1 MKYVPDW
8 RNDYPGVLFMTMS
21 FTDKGKLRQTE
32 SCFPGE
38 RGIALVFVLL
48 ALAILSL
55 LGLFMALEATT
66 GLHISDNYESRI
78 RATYAALAGLNHAR
92 ALMRGLDNDA
102 FLQGPDGIYEQSS
115 SYLKQAKKFS
125 FRNPLPLVTAHFLN
139 LMDPEQDVSAMPD
152 DGMINTGSCFGNKGT
167 PLIPLTGIALQ
178 APNPTGPGE
187 IVISRY
193 FVKVTDN
200 NGEASEIT
208 RDTDDSPFIDGDG
221 MVIIRS
227 MGIAKTFSDRTG
239 SVTRRNSV
247 VVFEARYRRF
257 TGFDSGSAMLVL
269 GSRVL
274 ASLGGNYEIAGG
286 LFPGIGVIDTDVSD
300 TLFPAQII
308 GAGPLGNGN
317 ISGAG
322 LPNPSIVDI
331 TDRFES
337 DPERSII
344 LNPQYLWNFVFSKS
358 PQFSD
363 NYYNGDQ
370 FWDPIAAPN
379 IGCYDSSRPFNA
391 PGQDPKLTVVHGNL
405 RMAGNLS
412 GGGLLIVTGDFE
424 CVDACQYDGLV
435 LVIGSGRTVI
445 DIAGKGL
452 TGGIVVANLVD
463 INGIPC
469 FGVPDF
475 YISGDSRIT
484 ADDIAVKTALGL
496 IPPVQT
502 SFREVTGVDP

>member
-1 MKYVPDW
+1 MMM
-8 RNDYPGVLFMTMS
+8 F
-21 FTDKGKLRQTE
+21 FADKGKLQQRE
-32 SCFPGE
+32 SCFPEE
-38 RGIALVFVLL
+38 RGVALVLVLL

-55 LGLFMALEATT
+55 LGLFMTFEATT

-92 ALMRGLDNDA
+92 AVMRGLDNDA
-102 FLQGPDGIYEQSS
+102 FLQGPDGVYDQSS
-115 SYLKQAKKFS
+115 SYLRQAKKFG
-125 FRNPLPLVTAHFLN
+125 FRNPLPLVAAHSLN
-139 LMDPEQDVSAMPD
+139 MIDPAPDVSGMPD
-152 DGMINTGSCFGNKGT
+152 DGMINTGFYSGNKGT

-178 APNPTGPGE
+178 APNPGGSGE

-200 NGEASEIT
+200 NGEASEKT
-208 RDTDDSPFIDGDG
+208 EDSYDSPFIDGDG
-221 MVIIRS
+221 MVIVRS

-257 TGFDSGSAMLVL
+257 PGFDLGPAMLVL
-269 GSRVL
+269 GSRVI
-274 ASLGGNYEIAGG
+274 ASLDGNYEIAGG
-286 LFPGIGVIDTDVSD
+286 LFPGIGVIDTEVSD
-300 TLFPAQII
+300 TLFPGQII
-308 GAGPLGNGN
+308 GTGPLGRGN

-331 TDRFES
+331 TNRVES

-358 PQFSD
+358 PEFSD
-363 NYYNGDQ
+363 NYYDGDQ
-370 FWDPIAAPN
+370 YWDPLTAPN
-379 IGCYDSSRPFNA
+379 IGSYDSSKPYNA

-424 CVDACQYDGLV
+424 CADACQYDGLV
-435 LVIGSGRTVI
+435 LVIGSGRAVI
-445 DIAGKGL
+445 DTAGKGL
-452 TGGIVVANLVD
+452 TGSIVVANLVD

-475 YISGDSRIT
+475 SISGDSRIT
-484 ADDIAVKTALGL
+484 SDLNAVKTALGL
-496 IPPVQT
+496 IPPVQR
-502 SFREVTGVDP
+502 SFREITGVDP

>member
-1 MKYVPDW
+1 MM
-8 RNDYPGVLFMTMS
+8 F
-21 FTDKGKLRQTE
+21 FADKGNLQQRE
-32 SCFPGE
+32 SCFPEEKGV
-38 RGIALVFVLL
+38 ALVFVLL

-55 LGLFMALEATT
+55 LGLFMTLEATT

-92 ALMRGLDNDA
+92 TLMRGLDNDA
-102 FLQGPDGIYEQSS
+102 FLQGPDGVYEQSS

-125 FRNPLPLVTAHFLN
+125 FRNPLSLVTAHSLN
-139 LMDPEQDVSAMPD
+139 LIDPEQDVSGMPD
-152 DGMINTGSCFGNKGT
+152 DGMINTGFCYGNKGT
-167 PLIPLTGIALQ
+167 PLIPFTGIALH
-178 APNPTGPGE
+178 APNPDGSGE
-187 IVISRY
+187 MVISRY

-208 RDTDDSPFIDGDG
+208 RDTYDSPFIDGDG
-221 MVIIRS
+221 MVIVRS

-239 SVTRRNSV
+239 SVMRRNSV
-247 VVFEARYRRF
+247 VVFEGRYRRF
-257 TGFDSGSAMLVL
+257 TGFDLGPAMLVL
-269 GSRVL
+269 GSRVI
-274 ASLGGNYEIAGG
+274 ASLDGNYEITGG
-286 LFPGIGVIDTDVSD
+286 LFPGIGVIDTDVAD
-300 TLFPAQII
+300 TLFPGQII
-308 GAGPLGNGN
+308 GTGPLGNGD

-322 LPNPSIVDI
+322 LPSPAIGDI
-331 TDRFES
+331 TDQVES

-344 LNPQYLWNFVFSKS
+344 LNPRFLWNFVFNKS
-358 PQFSD
+358 PKFSD

-370 FWDPIAAPN
+370 YWDTIAAPN
-379 IGCYDSSRPFNA
+379 IGSYDSSKPSNA

-424 CVDACQYDGLV
+424 CVDACQYEGLV

-445 DIAGKGL
+445 DTAGKGL
-452 TGGIVVANLVD
+452 TGSIVVANLVD
-463 INGIPC
+463 INGIPI

-475 YISGDSRIT
+475 SVRGDSRIK
-484 ADDIAVKTALGL
+484 ADVNAVKTALGL

-502 SFREVTGVDP
+502 SFREITGVDP

>member
-1 MKYVPDW
+1 MM
-8 RNDYPGVLFMTMS
+8 F
-21 FTDKGKLRQTE
+21 FADKGKLQQRE
-32 SCFPGE
+32 SCFPEE
-38 RGIALVFVLL
+38 RGVALVFVLL

-55 LGLFMALEATT
+55 LGLFMTLEATT

-92 ALMRGLDNDA
+92 TLMRGLDNDA
-102 FLQGPDGIYEQSS
+102 FLQGPDGIYDQSS

-125 FRNPLPLVTAHFLN
+125 FRNPLPLVTAHSLN
-139 LMDPEQDVSAMPD
+139 LMDPEQDVSGMPD
-152 DGMINTGSCFGNKGT
+152 DGMINAGFCYGNKGT
-167 PLIPLTGIALQ
+167 LLIPLTGIALQ
-178 APNPTGPGE
+178 APNPGGSGE

-208 RDTDDSPFIDGDG
+208 GDSYDSPFIDGDG

-227 MGIAKTFSDRTG
+227 MGIAKTFSDHTG

-247 VVFEARYRRF
+247 VVFEGRYRRF
-257 TGFDSGSAMLVL
+257 PVFDLGPAMLVL

-274 ASLGGNYEIAGG
+274 ASLDGNYEIAGG

-300 TLFPAQII
+300 TLYPGQII
-308 GAGPLGNGN
+308 GTEPLGNGN

-322 LPNPSIVDI
+322 LPNPAIDDI
-331 TDRFES
+331 TNRVES
-337 DPERSII
+337 DPERSMI
-344 LNPQYLWNFVFSKS
+344 LNPQYLWNLVFSKS
-358 PQFSD
+358 PKFSD
-363 NYYNGDQ
+363 NYYTGDQ
-370 FWDPIAAPN
+370 FWDPVAAPN
-379 IGCYDSSRPFNA
+379 IGSYDSSKPFNA
-391 PGQDPKLTVVHGNL
+391 PGQDPKLTVVNGNL

-424 CVDACQYDGLV
+424 CVDGCQYDGLV

-445 DIAGKGL
+445 DTAGKGL
-452 TGGIVVANLVD
+452 TGSIVVANLVD

-475 YISGDSRIT
+475 SIGGDSRIT
-484 ADDIAVKTALGL
+484 ADLNAVKTALGL
-496 IPPVQT
+496 IPPVQR
-502 SFREVTGVDP
+502 SFREITGVDP

>member
-1 MKYVPDW
+1 MMM
-8 RNDYPGVLFMTMS
+8 F
-21 FTDKGKLRQTE
+21 FADKGKLQQRE
-32 SCFPGE
+32 YCFHEE

-55 LGLFMALEATT
+55 LGLFMTLEATT

-92 ALMRGLDNDA
+92 TLMRGLDNDA
-102 FLQGPDGIYEQSS
+102 FLQGPDGVFDQSS
-115 SYLKQAKKFS
+115 SYLKQAKEFS
-125 FRNPLPLVTAHFLN
+125 FRNPLPLVTAHSLN
-139 LMDPEQDVSAMPD
+139 LTDPEQDVSGIPD
-152 DGMINTGSCFGNKGT
+152 DGMINTGFCYGNKGT
-167 PLIPLTGIALQ
+167 LLIPLTGIGMQ
-178 APNPTGPGE
+178 APNPDGSGD

-200 NGEASEIT
+200 NGEASEIAG
-208 RDTDDSPFIDGDG
+208 DTYDNPFIDGDG

-247 VVFEARYRRF
+247 VVFEGRYRRF
-257 TGFDSGSAMLVL
+257 PGFDLGPAMLVL

-274 ASLGGNYEIAGG
+274 ASLDGNYEIAGG

-300 TLFPAQII
+300 TLFPGQII
-308 GAGPLGNGN
+308 GTGSLGNGN

-322 LPNPSIVDI
+322 LPNPAIGDI
-331 TDRFES
+331 TKRVES
-337 DPERSII
+337 DPDRSMI
-344 LNPQYLWNFVFSKS
+344 LNPQYLWNLVFSKS
-358 PQFSD
+358 PKFSD
-363 NYYNGDQ
+363 NYFTGDQ
-370 FWDPIAAPN
+370 FWDPAAAPN
-379 IGCYDSSRPFNA
+379 IGSYDPSKPFNA
-391 PGQDPKLTVVHGNL
+391 PGQDPKLTIVHGNL
-405 RMAGNLS
+405 HMAGNLS

-424 CVDACQYDGLV
+424 CVDGCQYDGLV

-445 DIAGKGL
+445 DTAGKGL
-452 TGGIVVANLVD
+452 TGCIVVANLVD
-463 INGIPC
+463 INGIHC

-475 YISGDSRIT
+475 FISGDSRIT
-484 ADDIAVKTALGL
+484 ADGNAVKTALGL

-502 SFREVTGVDP
+502 SFREITGVDP